1 MIAVEGTTIHLT
13 RGDSTHKD
21 YNTLAFQYPIFNLAT
36 KEEENYMFQLDD
48 KITFVAIEKK
58 GYTKEEI
65 FRKEYTLKDIG
76 YIESTDTVELPLTEE
91 ETKLFPL
98 SNKAQ
103 TYWYD
108 LILNDTT
115 TMLGFDNEGGKKLI
129 VYPEV
134 EEV

>member
-1 MIAVEGTTIHLT
+1 MIAVEGTTIHVT
-13 RGDSTHKD
+13 RGDSTQKD
-21 YNTLAFQYPIFNLAT
+21 YNNLAFQYPIYNLAT
-36 KEEENYMFQLDD
+36 KEEENYVFQLDD
-48 KITFVAIEKK
+48 KISFVAINKK
-58 GYTKEEI
+58 GYTREEI
-65 FRKEYTLKDIG
+65 FRKEYTLRDIG
-76 YIESTDTVELPLTEE
+76 YKQPTDTVELPLTEE

-115 TMLGFDNEGGKKLI
+115 TMLGFDNEGGKRLI

>member
-36 KEEENYMFQLDD
+36 KEEENYIFQLDD